1 MQKQECGITQS
12 VIRALTIKTKKNR
25 KTYISSCSSK
35 RDFLGNLV
43 LDDFER
49 LNANN
54 AGNGSAAKAG
64 GANLNGFVSAVFS
77 GNTNGLQIG
86 LEQTAGNAGAFRTN
100 AA

>member
-1 MQKQECGITQS
+1 MIICQYKKRTERRIYLS
-12 VIRALTIKTKKNR
+12 VLPNLIYPR
-25 KTYISSCSSK
+25 
-35 RDFLGNLV
+35 NLV

-64 GANLNGFVSAVFS
+64 GANLDGFVRSIFS
-77 GNTNGLQIG
+77 RNTNGLQIG
-86 LEQTAGNAGAFRTN
+86 LEQTAGNASAFRTN

>member
-1 MQKQECGITQS
+1 MIYS
-12 VIRALTIKTKKNR
+12 
-25 KTYISSCSSK
+25 
-35 RDFLGNLV
+35 GNLV

-64 GANLNGFVSAVFS
+64 GANLDGFVSSVFS
-77 GNTNGLQIG
+77 RNTNGLQIG
-86 LEQTAGNAGAFRTN
+86 LEQTAGNASAFRTN